1 MSLLNIIYLIKVN
14 ALLKQYLY
22 QTVLQPFLL
31 VFPYPLIHILFH
43 NLRRMIC
50 GSTVQ
55 PAQKCPGSQSFR
67 KSKIFLKKSRRPGGR
82 NHAICQGQNLLVRG
96 EFFHKIGSILL
107 QEHNTAQRM
116 GSGGG
121 NAGRTEG
128 HGKEHPAKSPFPKG
142 CGKCRKKEAS
152 FTISSLL

>member
-22 QTVLQPFLL
+22 QKVLQPFLF

-43 NLRRMIC
+43 NFHRVTC
-50 GSTVQ
+50 GRTVQ
-55 PAQKCPGSQSFR
+55 TAQGRQRSQFLR
-67 KSKIFLKKSRRPGGR
+67 KEKIFLKKSRRPGGR
-82 NHAICQGQNLLVRG
+82 NHAVCQEQNLFVRG
-96 EFFHKIGSILL
+96 EFFHKVGSILL

-128 HGKEHPAKSPFPKG
+128 HGKEHPAKSPLPKG
-142 CGKCRKKEAS
+142 CSKCRKKRHLS
-152 FTISSLL
+152 R